1 MIKTR
6 QGLFETNSS
15 STHVLVMSPDTEI
28 FRKFTNGQ
36 AYMVDSCPEWME
48 KIVEHSGSGDFIE
61 VSKLIDFIRTLPER
75 VKELFSDALD
85 AYEENPDDTGSVMD
99 ELNSVELYEVP
110 EEYQDEY
117 QGDIHLYNFFT
128 FSDGAEAKIE
138 VNGET
143 VTALSTEIYDD

>member
-28 FRKFTNGQ
+28 FRKFTSEQ
-36 AYMVDSCPEWME
+36 AYMVDYCPEWME

-61 VSKLIDFIRTLPER
+61 VSKLIDLIRTLPEK
-75 VKELFSDALD
+75 VKELFSDALES
-85 AYEENPDDTGSVMD
+85 YEENPDDTDSVMD
-99 ELNSVELYEVP
+99 YLNSVELYDAP
-110 EEYQDEY
+110 EEYH
-117 QGDIHLYNFFT
+117 GDLHLYNFFT

>member
-15 STHVLVMSPDTEI
+15 STHVLVMSPDTDI
-28 FRKFTNGQ
+28 FRKFTNGH
-36 AYMVDSCPEWME
+36 AYMVDYCPDWME

-61 VSKLIDFIRTLPER
+61 VSKLIDFIHTHPNNVRY
-75 VKELFSDALD
+75 LFSDSLES
-85 AYEENPDDTGSVMD
+85 YEENPDDTDSVM
-99 ELNSVELYEVP
+99 EYLNSVELYDAP
-110 EEYQDEY
+110 EEYR
-117 QGDIHLYNFFT
+117 GDMHLYNFFT